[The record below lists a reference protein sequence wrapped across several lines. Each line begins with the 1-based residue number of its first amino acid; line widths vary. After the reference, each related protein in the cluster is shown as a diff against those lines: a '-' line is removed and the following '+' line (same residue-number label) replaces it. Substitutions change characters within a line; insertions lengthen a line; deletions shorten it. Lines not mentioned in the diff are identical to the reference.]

1 MVDRKRSAGAKSSDP
16 SKIIACLNSLGVGE
30 MDVIR
35 AKLDEA
41 RDACLDLDRADLAE
55 RLGEASSALVRAE
68 MKVYRK
74 RVESVISQ
82 LGHLR

>member
-1 MVDRKRSAGAKSSDP
+1 MVDRKRNAGAKSSDP
-16 SKIIACLNSLGVGE
+16 SRIIASLNSLSVGK

-41 RDACLDLDRADLAE
+41 RRACVELDRADLAE
-55 RLGEASSALVRAE
+55 RLGEASSALGRAE
-68 MKVYRK
+68 MKIYRK
-74 RVESVISQ
+74 RVQSVISQ